1 MSHAHAKRKGMAG
14 AKPAVSAPV
23 AKPFPFNL
31 LIVPLLLVTGWA
43 IYSNTFHAPFH
54 FDDLQHVMSNPA
66 IRDVTNLKANW
77 EYNRAR
83 FIPYLTLA
91 LNYRFGRLDV
101 TGYHVFNLLLHIL
114 TSLLVY
120 RLTVLTFQ
128 TPRMR
133 ASPLAPSARAV
144 ACFAALI
151 FLCHPLQTQ
160 AVTYVVQRMA
170 VLVAFFYLAA
180 LVAYIHARLSGRR
193 IFFAVAV
200 FCGVCALVS
209 KENAYTLP
217 AAVFLYEYLFIG
229 EIRPTRRNV
238 LIFGL
243 ILTVVAIIF
252 GLNYGN
258 KIFAPGNLQNVF
270 RASAAMQPQNYFM
283 TQWNVLR
290 TYLRLLVLPVNQNL
304 DYDYPI
310 AKTVFEP
317 ETFFSGLLLGAL
329 LLAAVKYRRRR
340 PLASFCI
347 FWFFLTLFIESSFF
361 PIADVIFEHRLY
373 LAMPAFAIAA
383 ACLAFHLLKKPGW
396 ILVVAAGYVLMLG
409 IATYRRNHVW
419 RSEEAL
425 WLDVIEKSPKK
436 VRGYNNLAL
445 YYNENKKY
453 GEALKYAQMAMLMG
467 PHYSELTREMWS
479 QMHCNLG
486 VAYYGAGDIGQAFS
500 LILKSIEISEDDSLK
515 YYRLGQVYEKKN
527 DLRSALKTYRKGL
540 EINPDDDRILNA
552 LGIHLARRGSPKAAV
567 MFKKAIRSNPDS
579 AEAYHN
585 LGLLEKRAKD
595 YPHAIEHISEAIRI
609 DPSEAQ
615 YAASLGV
622 ACLESG
628 DSRRAVQALEKAVL
642 MRPGVPK
649 AHYYLACAYLEA
661 GEPSKAAQQAA
672 ILKQIKAFDLAEAVA
687 TFLKNNSP
695 STPITKS

>member
-1 MSHAHAKRKGMAG
+1 MSHAHAKRKGVVG
-14 AKPAVSAPV
+14 GKPAPAPAAV
-23 AKPFPFNL
+23 KHFPFNL
-31 LIVPLLLVTGWA
+31 LIVPLLLILGWTV
-43 IYSNTFHAPFH
+43 YSNTFQAPFH

-120 RLTVLTFQ
+120 KLTVLTFQ
-128 TPRMR
+128 TPKMR
-133 ASPLAPSARAV
+133 ASVLAPSARGV

-151 FLCHPLQTQ
+151 FLCHPLQSQ
-160 AVTYVVQRMA
+160 AVTYIVQRMA
-170 VLVAFFYLAA
+170 GLVTFFYLGA
-180 LVAYIHARLSGRR
+180 LVAYIRARLSGRR
-193 IFFAVAV
+193 VYFALAV
-200 FCGVCALVS
+200 FCGLCALVS

-217 AAVFLYEYLFIG
+217 IAVLLYEHLFIG
-229 EIRPTRRNV
+229 EIRPTRRNMA
-238 LIFGL
+238 IFGL
-243 ILTVVAIIF
+243 IAIGVTIIF
-252 GLNYGN
+252 VLNYGQ
-258 KIFAPGNLQNVF
+258 KMFAPGNLQNVF
-270 RASAAMQPQNYFM
+270 RASAAMNPQNYFM

-304 DYDYPI
+304 DYDYPV
-310 AKTVFEP
+310 AKTIFQP
-317 ETFFSGLLLGAL
+317 ETFLSGLFLAAL
-329 LLAAVKYRRRR
+329 LIAAYRMRRRH

-373 LAMPAFAIAA
+373 LAMPGFSIAV
-383 ACLAFHLLKKPGW
+383 ACLAFFLLKKPHW
-396 ILVVAAGYVLMLG
+396 ILAFALCYLMLLG
-409 IATYRRNHVW
+409 VATYRRNRVW

-453 GEALKYAQMAMLMG
+453 EEALKYAQIAMLMG
-467 PHYSELTREMWS
+467 PRYAELTQEMWS

-500 LILKSIEISEDDSLK
+500 LILKSIEISKDDSLK

-527 DLRSALKTYRKGL
+527 DLRAALKTYKKGL

-552 LGIHLARRGSPKAAV
+552 LGIHLARRGSPKAAAL
-567 MFKKAIRSNPDS
+567 FKRAIRANPDS

-585 LGLLEKRAKD
+585 LGLLEKRDKD
-595 YPHAIEHISEAIRI
+595 YPHAIDHISTAILI
-609 DPSEAQ
+609 DPKEPQ

-622 ACLESG
+622 ARLESG
-628 DSRRAVQALEKAVL
+628 DALGAVTALEKAVS
-642 MRPGVPK
+642 MMPGVPK
-649 AHYYLACAYLEA
+649 SHYYLACAYLQA
-661 GEPSKAAQQAA
+661 GAPSKAAQEAA
-672 ILKQIKAFDLAEAVA
+672 ILKQLRAFDLADAVME
-687 TFLKNNSP
+687 FLKNHSE
-695 STPITKS
+695 KSRS